1 MKIFIWR
8 HSKLFSS
15 WSMFDEPHVYQ
26 DNYLQAEIVALA
38 NSESEA
44 LDLIRNE
51 KRWNVEELRRITPR
65 VLPLDQPAVVSQA
78 IQY

>member
-26 DNYLQAEIVALA
+26 DNYLQAEIVVLA
-38 NSESEA
+38 DSESEA
-44 LDLIRNE
+44 LALISKEE
-51 KRWNVEELRRITPR
+51 KWNVEELRRIAPR
-65 VLPLDQPAVVSQA
+65 ILPLEKPAVVSKTV
-78 IQY
+78 QY

>member
-26 DNYLQAEIVALA
+26 DNYLQAEIMVLA
-38 NSESEA
+38 NTEAEA
-44 LDLIRNE
+44 LSLIAGEE
-51 KRWNVEELRRITPR
+51 KWNVDELKRLRPRI
-65 VLPLDQPAVVSQA
+65 LPLQEAAVIGSFV
-78 IQY
+78 QY